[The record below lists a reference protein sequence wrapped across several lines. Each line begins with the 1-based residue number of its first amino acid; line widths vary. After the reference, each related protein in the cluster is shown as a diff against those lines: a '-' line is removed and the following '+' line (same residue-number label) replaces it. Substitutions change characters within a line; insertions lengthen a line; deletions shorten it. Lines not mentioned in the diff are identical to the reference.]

1 MVKRGKEVQGFRPYG
16 RKYRPYSAVALD
28 LFHII
33 QRCHGTHPALNVLYF
48 MCYALL
54 SIQVWV
60 LIVWTMTPNQSSL
73 SFYLDSPLPGNW
85 TIEDNWL
92 CSYYLYNMYANMTV
106 LNHGKISILRVNS
119 SNMVKVRGRDSVSQ
133 WESVGTMH
141 NNAKISSPPCVGCK

>member
-1 MVKRGKEVQGFRPYG
+1 MGAPRSATIWRSQV

-28 LFHII
+28 LFHPKVPWHTS
-33 QRCHGTHPALNVLYF
+33 CPKCVVFYVLRF
-48 MCYALL
+48 VVH
-54 SIQVWV
+54 SGVGV
-60 LIVWTMTPNQSSL
+60 DSVDDDSKPDQSSL

-92 CSYYLYNMYANMTV
+92 CSYYLYNMYANMTA